1 MVFCKRCHKRVIEM
15 ATTNTE
21 FLNMCRCVNI
31 VKVKKGFETKG
42 NIRSYLSS
50 ERRSGVKRR
59 IAKEM
64 EN

>member
-15 ATTNTE
+15 ATTNKE
-21 FLNMCRCVNI
+21 FLNMCRCDNI
-31 VKVKKGFETKG
+31 VRVKKGSETMG

-50 ERRSGVKRR
+50 EKRSGVKRC